1 VSLILGTFFFSIGSA
16 LLPLLNLEIYL
27 GALPNAHDRALVL
40 AVVAGTG
47 QTLGKV
53 VWYYA
58 GVHSMK
64 LPWLARKME
73 SEKWQESYR
82 RWHDRIVGR
91 PLFAGAIVFASAIS
105 GFPPLAVVAVLAG
118 SLEMSFVL
126 FLVTCLVGR
135 IARFWLVLEGAE
147 WVRQLAPHLFGTH

>member
-1 VSLILGTFFFSIGSA
+1 MSLIFGTFLFSIASA
-16 LLPLLNLEIYL
+16 LIPVLNLEIYL
-27 GALPNAHDRALVL
+27 GALPNAHDKALML
-40 AVVAGTG
+40 AVVAGAG

-73 SEKWQESYR
+73 AEKWQESYR

-91 PLFAGAIVFASAIS
+91 PLLAGTIVFASAIS

-118 SLEMSFVL
+118 SLEMSFLL
-126 FLVTCLVGR
+126 FLATVLAGR

-147 WVRQLAPHLFGTH
+147 WVRQLAPHVLGTH

>member
-1 VSLILGTFFFSIGSA
+1 MSLILGTFLFSIASA
-16 LLPLLNLEIYL
+16 LIPVLNLEIYL
-27 GALPNAHDRALVL
+27 GALPNAHDRALLL
-40 AVVAGTG
+40 AAVAGAG

-64 LPWLARKME
+64 LPWLAKKME
-73 SEKWQESYR
+73 AEKWQVSYQ
-82 RWHDRIVGR
+82 RWHERIVGR
-91 PLFAGAIVFASAIS
+91 PLLAGTIVFASAIS
-105 GFPPLAVVAVLAG
+105 GFPPLAVIAVLAG
-118 SLEMSFVL
+118 SLRMNFML
-126 FLVTCLVGR
+126 FLSTVLAGR

>member
-1 VSLILGTFFFSIGSA
+1 MSLILGTFLFSIASA
-16 LLPLLNLEIYL
+16 LIPILNLEIYL
-27 GALPNAHDRALVL
+27 GALPNAQDRALEL
-40 AVVAGTG
+40 AVVAGIG

-64 LPWLARKME
+64 LPWLAKKME
-73 SEKWQESYR
+73 AEKWQLSYA
-82 RWHDRIVGR
+82 RWHERIVGR
-91 PLFAGAIVFASAIS
+91 PLLAGTIVFASAIS
-105 GFPPLAVVAVLAG
+105 GFPPLAVIAVLAG
-118 SLEMSFVL
+118 SLRMNFML
-126 FLVTCLVGR
+126 FLGTVLAGR

>member
-1 VSLILGTFFFSIGSA
+1 MSLILGTFFFAIGSA

-27 GALPNAHDRALVL
+27 GALPSAHSQAFAL
-40 AVVAGTG
+40 AVAAGAG

-64 LPWLARKME
+64 IPWLARKME
-73 SEKWQESYR
+73 AEKWRESYQ

-91 PLFAGAIVFASAIS
+91 PFLAGTIVFASAIS

-118 SLEMSFVL
+118 SLEMPFLLFVGTTL
-126 FLVTCLVGR
+126 LGR
-135 IARFWLVLEGAE
+135 IGRFWLVLEGAE
-147 WVRQLAPHLFGTH
+147 WVRQLAPHLLGTH

>member
-1 VSLILGTFFFSIGSA
+1 MSLIFGTFLFSIASA
-16 LLPLLNLEIYL
+16 LVPILNLEIYL
-27 GALPNAHDRALVL
+27 GALPSAHDRAFEL
-40 AVVAGTG
+40 AVVAGAG

-64 LPWLARKME
+64 LPWLRKKME
-73 SEKWQESYR
+73 AEKWQESYQ

-91 PLFAGAIVFASAIS
+91 PFLAGTIVFASAVS

-118 SLEMSFVL
+118 SLEMPFLL
-126 FLVTCLVGR
+126 FLGTTLVGR

>member
-1 VSLILGTFFFSIGSA
+1 MSLILGTFFFSIGSA

-27 GALPNAHDRALVL
+27 GALPNAHHHALAL

-147 WVRQLAPHLFGTH
+147 QVRQLAPHLFGTH